1 MWLVVTN
8 RPKAV
13 LKELLAEPLEGW
25 PNGFYRT
32 KVPALPLH
40 IVTVR
45 ELPRER
51 STLVLRLM
59 GAKKVL
65 RDALEDLG
73 TLPEGA
79 WERTSA
85 AGAVDVLHS
94 LSSKASQLKDPDEKA
109 IVMNA
114 TSLYEQ
120 IKEAGRE
127 EGRKALLL
135 RMLGRRFGELPRAV
149 VARVEA
155 ADSAQLDRWGERLVK
170 ATTLNDVFGRKR

>member
-1 MWLVVTN
+1 MGDGGVT
-8 RPKAV
+8 RIPYDQTAKKLLDGALQGAGRATV
-13 LKELLAEPLEGW
+13 QHELSNEPQWIDVWFE
-25 PNGFYRT
+25 RKDT
-32 KVPALPLH
+32 KPLPPGLFGTM
-40 IVTVR
+40 IASSCAFEIFT
-45 ELPRER
+45 
-51 STLVLRLM
+51 M
-59 GAKKVL
+59 GAKKV
-65 RDALEDLG
+65 
-73 TLPEGA
+73 
-79 WERTSA
+79 
-85 AGAVDVLHS
+85 
-94 LSSKASQLKDPDEKA
+94 LKDPDEKA

-149 VARVEA
+149 VVRVEA